1 MVTVILAVAIPAI
14 CILVGVALW
23 CKRDSLPCCKKEKEG
38 SRDNGKDKDG
48 GFFGFLSKWC
58 KTRKAD
64 EPEDDFPLLPKDHDN
79 GRLALDQDPPL
90 SQDTE
95 DKRYQ
100 GILQSLALTDDQ
112 RWLLGLFDEKV
123 KKE

>member
-64 EPEDDFPLLPKDHDN
+64 EPEDDVDDKDDGQDTPLAV
-79 GRLALDQDPPL
+79 GQDTPL
-90 SQDTE
+90 GQDTE
-95 DKRYQ
+95 AKRYQ
-100 GILQSLALTDDQ
+100 DTLQ
-112 RWLLGLFDEKV
+112 
-123 KKE
+123 